1 MKDSQHILCLH
12 NDNIHSF
19 DYVVETLMEVCGH
32 TSDQAEQC
40 AYLTHDKGKTEV
52 KVGNL
57 IGLSVLREQLE
68 KKGLTISVETNKTA
82 Y

>member
-1 MKDSQHILCLH
+1 MKDPEHVLCLH

-40 AYLTHDKGKTEV
+40 AYLTHYKGKSEV
-52 KVGNL
+52 KVGRL
-57 IGLSVLREQLE
+57 SDLSVLQKQLE
-68 KKGLTISVETNKTA
+68 NRGLTISVETNKTA

>member
-1 MKDSQHILCLH
+1 MKDSQHVLCLH

-40 AYLTHDKGKTEV
+40 AYLTHYKGKSEV

-57 IGLSVLREQLE
+57 ADLSALQKQLE
-68 KKGLTISVETNKTA
+68 NKGLTISVETNKTA